1 MSTITVQ
8 LQATAALADELT
20 LLAAQ
25 LAAEQPL
32 CREAAGALRE
42 ALDGAPG
49 GSAGDCAGSWAEL
62 AGVLAE
68 RCAVTGRVLG
78 AAVDA
83 YRDAEAVRAAGI
95 AAARPGRGPR

>member
-25 LAAEQPL
+25 LAEEQPL
-32 CREAAGALRE
+32 CRGAAGALRE
-42 ALDGAPG
+42 ALHGGPG
-49 GSAGDCAGSWAEL
+49 ESAGNCAGSWAEL
-62 AGVLAE
+62 VGVLAE
-68 RCAVTGRVLG
+68 RCSVTGRVLG

-83 YRDAEAVRAAGI
+83 YRDAESLRAAGI
-95 AAARPGRGPR
+95 AAARPCRGPR